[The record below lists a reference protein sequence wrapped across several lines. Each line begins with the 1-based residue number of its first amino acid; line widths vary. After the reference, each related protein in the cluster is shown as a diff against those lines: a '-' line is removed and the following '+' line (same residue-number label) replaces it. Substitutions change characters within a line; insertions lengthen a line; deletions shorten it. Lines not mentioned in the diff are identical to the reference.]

1 MITSVLRKIA
11 WKVTERATSL
21 RTRWKDELVIQS
33 DGLKLCY
40 STRSSVAKQW
50 FYPRY
55 ASGNDLHEPP
65 ISHLIR
71 SRLTANSTFYD
82 VGANVGF
89 FTVLA
94 AKICIGSNGS
104 VHAFEVDPSLIPL
117 IEESLHLNETG
128 SVYINCAACADQVGN
143 LVSFGAVQA
152 NNPSTNQV
160 ATAPGGLS
168 GRVGVQA
175 VTITLDHYW
184 SKSGASPD
192 LIKIDVEGAEA
203 LTVPHMLQLVSN
215 HRPELILEVHP
226 SQVREFGAKPRDLI
240 HMLQDAGSYQV
251 FEISSYRENHERLEN
266 TLAPLT
272 PERLDCDSPIVL
284 FFATESPLS

>member
-1 MITSVLRKIA
+1 M
-11 WKVTERATSL
+11 
-21 RTRWKDELVIQS
+21 
-33 DGLKLCY
+33 
-40 STRSSVAKQW
+40 AKQW

-94 AKICIGSNGS
+94 AKICTGSNGS

-128 SVYINCAACADQVGN
+128 TVYINCAACADQVGN
-143 LVSFGAVQA
+143 LLSFGAVQA

-160 ATAPGGLS
+160 ATALGSLS

-175 VTITLDHYW
+175 LTITLDHYW

-203 LTVPHMLQLVSN
+203 LTVPHMLKLVSN
-215 HRPELILEVHP
+215 NRPELILEVHP

-240 HMLQDAGSYQV
+240 HMLKGAGSYEV
-251 FEISSYRENHERLEN
+251 FEISSYRENHERLEDS
-266 TLAPLT
+266 LAPFA
-272 PERLDCDSPIVL
+272 PDRLDRDSPIVL
-284 FFATESPLS
+284 FFATESLLP